1 MKKYE
6 TFIKNNSAQMVKFGW
21 DIGYRRISHITPNI
35 RTIVVPSD
43 KVSSIDISYELE
55 SLDTSNCELINLATN
70 IQEVIE
76 KTLSSIP
83 DARFTID
90 VSYSI
95 SKHLTLTHTDMDQ
108 ILASNLY
115 EPKRTEKNLYRKF
128 EVIFKRNVT
137 STINLYEISNE
148 YDVNFRVDVDNIVI
162 TLDNIKEEL
171 ENSMYFFYL
180 QYIKFHNQTIRLVNP
195 DYIEKNN
202 KLYDKIQSKY
212 K

>member
-1 MKKYE
+1 
-6 TFIKNNSAQMVKFGW
+6 MVKSGW
-21 DIGYRRISHITPNI
+21 DIGYHRISHITQNI

-95 SKHLTLTHTDMDQ
+95 SKHLTLTHPDMDQ
-108 ILASNLY
+108 ILVSNLY

-137 STINLYEISNE
+137 STISLHEIYSE
-148 YDVNFRVDVDNIVI
+148 YDLNFRVDVDNIVI
-162 TLDNIKEEL
+162 TLDNIKEEF
-171 ENSMYFFYL
+171 ENSIYFFYL